1 MGDNNAQ
8 FSLQLFSVLPH
19 PKALVSLPQFFPW
32 KAVLLAA
39 SFLAIPGVQAR
50 SADEAS
56 AAPPF
61 LDSLEQRGIEYFI
74 ATADPKTG
82 LVPDRAA
89 ATGTDASPVASSAAT
104 GFGLTALCIG
114 VERGWL
120 DRAAAAGQVRRTLR
134 TLYFT
139 APCEHGF
146 YYHFM
151 DKTTCRRAWQSEVS
165 SIDTA
170 LLVAG
175 VLTARQYF
183 GDPEIKDL
191 ATKIYD
197 RVDWPWMLNGEEV
210 LSMGWLPES
219 GFITSR
225 WKDYCELKMLYL
237 LGLGSP
243 THPLDP
249 ACWRSW
255 KREPVLDYR
264 GKQFIA
270 CAPLFTHQYSEA
282 WFDFRGRAD
291 AYADYWINSV
301 LATEANREFC
311 VDQHGHFPS
320 YSELMWGATASDRSG
335 GYGAWGGPPASGPG
349 PDGTVVPCAVA
360 GSLPFDS
367 ANCLLTLEH
376 MRDAYGPKIWGR
388 YGFADAFNPMTGW
401 TASDVLGIDVGI
413 TVVMAENARTGA
425 VWKWFMANPEAGLA
439 MRRAGFNPS
448 PLKSGSRT
456 SLLAGLATK

>member
-1 MGDNNAQ
+1 MQ
-8 FSLQLFSVLPH
+8 PY
-19 PKALVSLPQFFPW
+19 PKASGSLFHSILW
-32 KAVLLAA
+32 KTLLLAAVLLAA
-39 SFLAIPGVQAR
+39 GPVRANPAEET
-50 SADEAS
+50 SAQ
-56 AAPPF
+56 PF
-61 LDSLEQRGIEYFI
+61 LDALERSGVEYFVT
-74 ATADPKTG
+74 TADPKTG
-82 LVPDRAA
+82 LIPDRAA
-89 ATGTDASPVASSAAT
+89 MQGSGASPIASSAAT

-120 DRAAAAGQVRRTLR
+120 DRAAATEQVRRTLR
-134 TLYFT
+134 SLCYT
-139 APCEHGF
+139 APTEHGY

-151 DKTTCRRAWQSEVS
+151 DTVTCRRVWQSEVS

-183 GDPEIKDL
+183 NDPEIKDL
-191 ATKIYD
+191 ATKIYS
-197 RVDWPWMLNGEEV
+197 RVDWPWMLNGEDI
-210 LSMGWLPES
+210 LSMGWSPEH
-219 GFITSR
+219 GFITAR

-249 ACWRSW
+249 VCWRSW

-264 GKQFIA
+264 GKHFIA
-270 CAPLFTHQYSEA
+270 SAPLFTHQYSEA

-311 VDQHGHFPS
+311 VDQHGHFPT
-320 YSELMWGATASDRSG
+320 YSDLMWGATASDRSG
-335 GYGAWGGPPASGPG
+335 GYNAWGGPPQSGLE

-367 ANCLLTLEH
+367 ANCLPTLLH
-376 MRDAYGPKIWGR
+376 MRDAYGSKIWGQ
-388 YGFADAFNPMTGW
+388 YGFVDAFNPVTGW
-401 TASDVLGIDVGI
+401 AASDVLGVDVGI
-413 TVVMAENARTGA
+413 TVIMAENQRTGA
-425 VWKWFMANPEAGLA
+425 VWKWFMANPEARLA
-439 MRRAGFNPS
+439 MLRAGFNPS
-448 PLKSGSRT
+448 PLKLGSRT
-456 SLLAGLATK
+456 SLIAGLATIQPLGSK